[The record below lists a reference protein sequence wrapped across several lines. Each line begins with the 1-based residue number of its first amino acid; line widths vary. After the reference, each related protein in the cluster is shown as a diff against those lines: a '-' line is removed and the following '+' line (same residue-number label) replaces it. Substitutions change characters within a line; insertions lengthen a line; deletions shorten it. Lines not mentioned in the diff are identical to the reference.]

1 LVASLI
7 KTESDFQINPNHH
20 LSGVYGQSGIY
31 TTYHYDC
38 PFNAKDSKGNIYS
51 CVWILNQ
58 CNSQSDGNTLILLKH
73 YKGYSKVGEARARQV
88 VKTMT
93 TIF

>member
-1 LVASLI
+1 MVASLI
-7 KTESDFQINPNHH
+7 KTESDFKINPNHH

-31 TTYHYDC
+31 TTYHSDC
-38 PFNAKDSKGNIYS
+38 PFNARCSKGNIYS

-58 CNSQSDGNTLILLKH
+58 CNLQSDGNTMIGLKY
-73 YKGYSKVGEARARQV
+73 YKGYSKIGEERARQV